1 MNDHDMTASSQDAAM
16 VGTFEMTMRA
26 EQSPQ
31 NSGDAFCPSTGC
43 FSSLG
48 GSAAA
53 GSEALNALG
62 QAEPVLNA
70 ATRDGVGRPATRC
83 ASCRSQ
89 KRKCA
94 PECPGRLDP
103 AGAQTP
109 LLAAAHAS
117 AQLGSGADEVTPV
130 GVPVPNAAQADPS
143 IADSAGLTERADGKR
158 TRVRRDLHGEAPECA
173 ALRDKA
179 SGPKRTRHFGSEL
192 AALPEEE
199 VSAKVG
205 EGEEGGGG
213 GGEEEGEGEGKGE
226 GEGA

>member
-1 MNDHDMTASSQDAAM
+1 M
-16 VGTFEMTMRA
+16 
-26 EQSPQ
+26 
-31 NSGDAFCPSTGC
+31 
-43 FSSLG
+43 G

-53 GSEALNALG
+53 GSEALHVLG

-70 ATRDGVGRPATRC
+70 ATRDGVGRPVTSC

-94 PECPGRLDP
+94 FECPGRNELDP
-103 AGAQTP
+103 AGARTP

-130 GVPVPNAAQADPS
+130 GLPIPTAAQADPS

-173 ALRDKA
+173 ALRDQA
-179 SGPKRTRHFGSEL
+179 RGPKRTRHFGSEL
-192 AALPEEE
+192 AALPRTGDRGIAQLGHKTTTARPPSSKNSLEPIE
-199 VSAKVG
+199 APQLAVG
-205 EGEEGGGG
+205 MRWNHAGIFF
-213 GGEEEGEGEGKGE
+213 
-226 GEGA
+226 